1 MEHKDISEE
10 YVQLTNLSI
19 TNLLQ
24 CITANGVKQQFVDDI
39 GPEKYSKIVKDMR
52 SESTIIGM
60 RDFHNWIKLVFLSN
74 VSKYI
79 GGYSHALLDIAVGR
93 GGDLAKWNKTNV
105 RYVFGF
111 DKNEKSI
118 TNDDPADPGALA
130 RLATFKGSKFKDI
143 EFSVGNALKPSK
155 ELLTKID
162 NFLKR
167 DRLNGFNIVSCQFAL
182 HYFFKEEIDLRI
194 TLTLI
199 SKYLNDG
206 GVFLGTTINGESI
219 KNLFKTT
226 SEKVY
231 NTSLFRVQRKFP
243 KTLKAIYGNEYTFT
257 IFDTKDS
264 TNYFNTMG
272 LSTEYLVNFKAL
284 EEMAATVGLKPLNLN
299 FFEEYPLPDK
309 RKGFVEIK
317 KNIVPFN
324 DILKLGKW
332 TPKTGIDLTPEEKE
346 LNSLYTTFAFIKL
359 N

>member
-1 MEHKDISEE
+1 METKDISEE
-10 YVQLTNLSI
+10 YVQLTTLSI

-24 CITANGVKQQFVDDI
+24 CITASGAKEQFVKDI
-39 GPEKYSKIVKDMR
+39 GAEKYNKIVKDMR

-105 RYVFGF
+105 KYVFGF

-118 TNDDPADPGALA
+118 INEDPDDPGALA
-130 RLATFKGSKFKDI
+130 RLSTFKGSKFKDI
-143 EFSVGNALKPSK
+143 EFAVGNALKPSR
-155 ELLTKID
+155 ELISKID
-162 NFLKR
+162 SFLKR
-167 DRLNGFNIVSCQFAL
+167 DHLHGFNIVSCQFAL

-194 TLTLI
+194 TLTLV
-199 SKYLNDG
+199 SKYLNQG
-206 GVFLGTTINGESI
+206 GIFIGTTVNGESI
-219 KNLFKTT
+219 KNLFKPI
-226 SEKVY
+226 SERVY

-243 KTLKAIYGNEYTFT
+243 KTLKNVYGNEYTFT

-272 LSTEYLVNFKAL
+272 LSTEYLVNFKVL
-284 EEMAATVGLKPLNLN
+284 EELAATVGLKPLNLN

-309 RKGFVEIK
+309 RKGFVELK
-317 KNIVPFN
+317 KNTIPFN

-332 TPKTGIDLTPEEKE
+332 TPKQDSRFLTQEEQE

-359 N
+359 